1 VYYNPASAGRQK
13 GYLENMQDRKKQL
26 YGKAFLVLSALAT
39 IFVLSEII
47 LQSFG
52 KSICFTEGCKVVA
65 QHARYGDI
73 SILVMGLVTFFLLAL
88 LSFLDQYRSAL
99 GPGRSVN
106 LILIV
111 ALSCEG
117 FFTGYQ
123 VFSIHTP
130 CIFCLIILGIMAVLG
145 ILRLLSGERELIA
158 GFVSFA
164 AVFSMLYLVL
174 PAAATV
180 NLPKD
185 SRYILFYS
193 KECNHCAEVIKRLE
207 ESKIVVQHLD
217 MAEYAAYFSSMG
229 IDHVPTLMVN
239 DPYQKLFITG
249 KESIIRFLL
258 SCNQPQEAPVKIG
271 RKAKTGKAASA
282 PSPGMGIMNDIF
294 SQPGILTFPSLSAE
308 DGMCKQD
315 EICK

>member
-1 VYYNPASAGRQK
+1 
-13 GYLENMQDRKKQL
+13 MQDRKTKLL
-26 YGKAFLVLSALAT
+26 YGKIFFALSLSATLLVLA
-39 IFVLSEII
+39 EIV

-52 KSICFTEGCKVVA
+52 KSICYTEGCKVVA
-65 QHARYGDI
+65 QHVRYGDI
-73 SILVMGLVTFFLLAL
+73 SVLIIGLVTFFLLAV
-88 LSFLDQYRSAL
+88 LSFLDLYRSGP
-99 GPGRSVN
+99 GPGRSIN

-111 ALSCEG
+111 SLSCEG

-130 CIFCLIILGIMAVLG
+130 CVFCLIILGIMAVLG
-145 ILRLLSGERELIA
+145 ILRLLSDELELIA

-174 PAAATV
+174 PATATM

-185 SRYILFYS
+185 SRFILFYS
-193 KECNHCAEVIKRLE
+193 KECIHCAEVIKRLE
-207 ESKIVVQHLD
+207 ESKITVQHLD
-217 MAEYAAYFSSMG
+217 VVEYAAYLASMG

-258 SCNQPQEAPVKIG
+258 SCNQPQETPVQAG
-271 RKAKTGKAASA
+271 RKTTTGKAAGSPLPGRGA
-282 PSPGMGIMNDIF
+282 PIEIF
-294 SQPGILTFPSLSAE
+294 SQPGILTSPSLSAE
-308 DGMCKQD
+308 EGMCKQD
-315 EICK
+315 ETCK